1 MKQQERSA
9 NKKREKKGNFRYF
22 FTEVFWSV
30 VDLKR
35 QMICQNRHNL
45 EKATVVT
52 TGGCGGGSASWLLVN
67 LGVNNDDKGITIFAI
82 IGNMIVWLRKEKY
95 RHLGEIGRKR
105 ATCKKFSIE
114 SGKLFGHTG

>member
-1 MKQQERSA
+1 M
-9 NKKREKKGNFRYF
+9 
-22 FTEVFWSV
+22 
-30 VDLKR
+30 DLKR
-35 QMICQNRHNL
+35 RMICQNRHNL

-52 TGGCGGGSASWLLVN
+52 TGGCRGGSASCSLVVPR
-67 LGVNNDDKGITIFAI
+67 VNNDGKGITIFVI